1 MHTLHLY
8 CIQSFRHFPS
18 YERILKKRILK
29 VSHIHTFEKLQVA
42 SLQCRGN
49 KQASERAQA
58 NYNYKIMLFVVVV
71 IGIMYTYKNISRNRS
86 KEKSAKWNPINI
98 AHKTQ
103 FKLLQHCIV
112 CIYVFIIFIEHNTL
126 THTGGIDKEWE
137 KAISRL
143 YFSVEM
149 LTIKKSF

>member
-1 MHTLHLY
+1 
-8 CIQSFRHFPS
+8 
-18 YERILKKRILK
+18 
-29 VSHIHTFEKLQVA
+29 
-42 SLQCRGN
+42 
-49 KQASERAQA
+49 
-58 NYNYKIMLFVVVV
+58 MLWLVL
-71 IGIMYTYKNISRNRS
+71 YTYKNISRNRS

-143 YFSVEM
+143 YFYN
-149 LTIKKSF
+149 TIVSRDAYNQKELINLQFYLFYLETPVLFALDSFIIFTNKNCFIGYNCNLLYKHTEIDKS